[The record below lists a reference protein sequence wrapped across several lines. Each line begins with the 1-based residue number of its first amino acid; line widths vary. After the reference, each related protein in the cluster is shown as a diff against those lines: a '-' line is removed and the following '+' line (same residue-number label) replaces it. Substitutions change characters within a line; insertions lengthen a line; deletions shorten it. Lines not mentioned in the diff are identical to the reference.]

1 VSEDKY
7 AKGKRKA
14 RIIGKL
20 LLIVGVVLLIGGIT
34 SLIFSFILSPN
45 ISMPPDEFVRA
56 MELASTLSFMGIGLI
71 AGGAFSVMIGV
82 ALLYWT
88 HLGKITSYVAE
99 EVSPA
104 ATKLTGAVVKG
115 VQEGGGIKLQVDDA
129 SKQKIMIKC
138 RHCGALNDED
148 DSFCSKCGQQL

>member
-1 VSEDKY
+1 MSEGEY
-7 AKGKRKA
+7 AKGKKKA
-14 RIIGKL
+14 RTIGKFL
-20 LLIVGVVLLIGGIT
+20 LVFGVILVIGGII
-34 SLIFSFILSPN
+34 SLIISFIVSPKVG
-45 ISMPPDEFVRA
+45 MTPDDYTRA
-56 MELASTLSFMGIGLI
+56 MELSGSLALLGMGLL
-71 AGGAFSVMIGV
+71 AGGGFSVMIGI
-82 ALLYWT
+82 ALLLWT
-88 HLGKITSYVAE
+88 RLGKITSYVAE

-138 RHCGALNDED
+138 RYCGALNDED